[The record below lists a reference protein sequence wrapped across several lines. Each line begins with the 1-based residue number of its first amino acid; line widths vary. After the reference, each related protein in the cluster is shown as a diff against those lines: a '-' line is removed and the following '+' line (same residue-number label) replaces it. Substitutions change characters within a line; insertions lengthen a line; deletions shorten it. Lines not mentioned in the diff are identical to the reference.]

1 MVLILFKF
9 DGGINI
15 YLVVSINIV
24 ICSIVFFGDI
34 FLYIFYMNLDLLLFM
49 WFNYRLRRCFLSK
62 FEFILYKEFFLYIF
76 VFWCNEFVGNF
87 YLFFKLVFRKCGFL
101 IV

>member
-34 FLYIFYMNLDLLLFM
+34 FLYIFYMNLDLL
-49 WFNYRLRRCFLSK
+49 
-62 FEFILYKEFFLYIF
+62 I
-76 VFWCNEFVGNF
+76 
-87 YLFFKLVFRKCGFL
+87 
-101 IV
+101 IVYVV

>member
-24 ICSIVFFGDI
+24 ICSIVIFGDI
-34 FLYIFYMNLDLLLFM
+34 FLYIFYMNLDIYYCF
-49 WFNYRLRRCFLSK
+49 RRCFLNK